1 MRLALCVVLRFGA
14 ASNHG
19 GRSSRNPAN
28 VSAGHNDDN
37 DGKDKLDEDD
47 VVADGAGCSV
57 VVNCWCA
64 RTSDANAKP
73 GAAGHAWVASTRRAV
88 VGARTVIA
96 DMVEVSVERRSGT
109 TLSNR
114 PPYKDDAHVSILF
127 HAFQGSYKDL
137 IKVSPISPRNF
148 QRDRSASSIFTEQRF
163 P

>member
-19 GRSSRNPAN
+19 GSSSRNPAN

-47 VVADGAGCSV
+47 AAGDDAGASV

-64 RTSDANAKP
+64 RTSDANAKT

-88 VGARTVIA
+88 IGARTASA
-96 DMVEVSVERRSGT
+96 DMVEVSIESAKRRNAEYLATVQKIMHMSQYF
-109 TLSNR
+109 LLHS
-114 PPYKDDAHVSILF
+114 
-127 HAFQGSYKDL
+127 KDL
-137 IKVSPISPRNF
+137 TKM
-148 QRDRSASSIFTEQRF
+148 
-163 P
+163 